1 MIIYAYGV
9 QYQNKSE
16 VLNMAKEVTR
26 VTFNLPKGLVD
37 DVDAY
42 GESMNINRTSA
53 VSVLLSQALKA
64 QKGMDDIGELVRL
77 AKLENAKTDA

>member
-64 QKGMDDIGELVRL
+64 QKGMDNIGELVRL

>member
-77 AKLENAKTDA
+77 AKLDNVKTDA

>member
-9 QYQNKSE
+9 QYQNISE

-77 AKLENAKTDA
+77 AKLENAKTGA

>member
-1 MIIYAYGV
+1 
-9 QYQNKSE
+9 
-16 VLNMAKEVTR
+16 MAKEVTR

-64 QKGMDDIGELVRL
+64 QKGMDDIGEIVRL
-77 AKLENAKTDA
+77 AKLENAKGNA

>member
-64 QKGMDDIGELVRL
+64 QKSIDDIGELVRL

>member
-64 QKGMDDIGELVRL
+64 QKSMDDIGELVRL

>member
-1 MIIYAYGV
+1 
-9 QYQNKSE
+9 
-16 VLNMAKEVTR
+16 MAKEVTR

-53 VSVLLSQALKA
+53 VSVLLSQALKT
-64 QKGMDDIGELVRL
+64 QKGMDDIGEIVRL
-77 AKLENAKTDA
+77 AKLENAKGNA

>member
-1 MIIYAYGV
+1 MIIYAYSV

-64 QKGMDDIGELVRL
+64 QKSMEDIGELVRL

>member
-77 AKLENAKTDA
+77 AKLENAKTDE

>member
-64 QKGMDDIGELVRL
+64 QKSMDDISEIVRL

>member
-77 AKLENAKTDA
+77 AKLENAKTGA

>member
-1 MIIYAYGV
+1 
-9 QYQNKSE
+9 
-16 VLNMAKEVTR
+16 MAKEVTR

-64 QKGMDDIGELVRL
+64 QKGMDDLGEFLKL
-77 AKLENAKTDA
+77 YQEEQAKGKEC

>member
-26 VTFNLPKGLVD
+26 VTFNLPKVLVD

-64 QKGMDDIGELVRL
+64 QKSIDDIGELVRL

>member
-26 VTFNLPKGLVD
+26 VTFNLPKVLVD

-64 QKGMDDIGELVRL
+64 QKSMDDISELVRL

>member
-26 VTFNLPKGLVD
+26 VTFNLPKVLVD

-77 AKLENAKTDA
+77 VKLENAKTDA